1 MDSAALL
8 AFLAAAVPSFFTPG
22 PNNLMLMASGARF
35 GITRTLP
42 HMFGI
47 VFGFPLMV
55 FVVGLGLGEVFTAFP
70 WLKTVLKFVA
80 AAYFLW
86 LAWHLIGI
94 KIGDVDAKSRPL
106 RFIQAALFQWVNP
119 KAWAMAVSF
128 TVLMVVPGDGKL
140 VSLAM
145 LTIACVLVGSVSAI
159 AWLAGGSGIKALLE
173 RTGGE
178 RYVGYVLAAL
188 MVVAVILFLL

>member
-1 MDSAALL
+1 MDSATLL

-35 GITRTLP
+35 GIARTLP
-42 HMFGI
+42 HMLGI

-70 WLKTVLKFVA
+70 WLKTALKFVA

-86 LAWHLIGI
+86 LAWHLLGLR
-94 KIGDVDAKSRPL
+94 IGDVDAKSRPL

-128 TVLMVVPGDGKL
+128 TALMVVAGEGKL
-140 VSLAM
+140 ASLAL
-145 LTIACVLVGSVSAI
+145 LTVACVLVGSVSGI
-159 AWLAGGSGIKALLE
+159 LWLAGGSGIKAVLD

-178 RYVGYVLAAL
+178 RYVGYVLAGL
-188 MVVAVILFLL
+188 MVIAVLLFLL